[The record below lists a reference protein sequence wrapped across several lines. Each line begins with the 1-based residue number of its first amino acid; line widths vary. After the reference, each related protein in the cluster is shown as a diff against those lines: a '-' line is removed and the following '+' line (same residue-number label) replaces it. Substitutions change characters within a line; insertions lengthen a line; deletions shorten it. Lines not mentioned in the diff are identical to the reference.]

1 MLIQVTKEKLDIEA
15 ATTAISNDA
24 AGAINIF
31 LGIVRNNNKGREVS
45 YLVYDAYPQMAEKE
59 MQKIAKAAIE
69 KFGLHDCSILHRTG
83 KLEIGEASLLIAIS
97 SAHRE
102 EAFLGGKW
110 LVDEVKRRIP
120 VWKKEVWIDGEEW
133 IEGPEALGLEQ
144 VPDSLKNA

>member
-24 AGAINIF
+24 AGAVNIF

-59 MQKIAKAAIE
+59 MYKIAKAAIE

-83 KLEIGEASLLIAIS
+83 KLEIGESKIIVYTQSFDQYLILCKPCRPSCI
-97 SAHRE
+97 
-102 EAFLGGKW
+102 
-110 LVDEVKRRIP
+110 
-120 VWKKEVWIDGEEW
+120 
-133 IEGPEALGLEQ
+133 
-144 VPDSLKNA
+144 